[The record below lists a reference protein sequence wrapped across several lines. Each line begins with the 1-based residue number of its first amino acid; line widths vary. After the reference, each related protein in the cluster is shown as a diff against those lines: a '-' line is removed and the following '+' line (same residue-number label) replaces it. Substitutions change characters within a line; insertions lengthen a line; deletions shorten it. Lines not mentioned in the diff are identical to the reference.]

1 MNVQLY
7 INEELIETEP
17 TISFPLTKQFVD
29 LSSPSDIITEYSK
42 QIKVPFSENNDRVLG
57 YMKSLDVTSE
67 WLGDV
72 DPTRRL
78 TFRLVYNNSN
88 IMEGYCRVVSI
99 VRRGDSGYYNVVLYG
114 ELGRLFRELRRL
126 TFDPKDTNGVLIPSA
141 FADVN
146 CIASNILLGMTEQNS
161 MTSDRW
167 YDIIGFVPNVARNK
181 DFDNKLMEIGDSTYK
196 ELTEL
201 LDSNT
206 AFVSTNVSSDSVVG
220 DGLTAR
226 DMNELR
232 SYAQLP
238 FVYWPR
244 FWKMVQD
251 AGEKLTGYSW
261 ELDKAWF
268 SEQNI
273 PYYYNLVMMLKSLPT
288 DMSATQKNDYRVSPP
303 NSGIV
308 YRNDLNSQQTFPFL
322 LVKNGSN
329 ETIPIANYTNSKFD
343 MTKAKMARIDGTI
356 TLTISMPH
364 RGANGAYLPIKFGPD
379 MAFGCILSV
388 MNDDKTAGQF
398 PTDNQW
404 QAFSHFWGG
413 SQGALSQWRIGD
425 YSFETQSTV
434 TTLNL
439 SPTSVNV
446 GGKTVFRLTMPL
458 NVLMTATNATDTKF
472 WLRAILNFY
481 KPQFVDQKGNVVSI
495 QNIDINVSTTS
506 DPLTV
511 QVSNDIVRSYM
522 PFNFYDLWDTSVKP
536 FDIILNYCKM
546 FRILIFKDDLKK
558 TLKFVRQNNYF
569 KLSNVI
575 DWTDKV
581 NLKKD
586 FVIEPISFDYKT
598 LLMNYQEN
606 EIGLNCAYEKKYGV
620 KYGEIALNTYQEFT
634 DKKKEL
640 FSQPLSN
647 GIPYSPSCFNW
658 KRLLRGDISRII
670 STDVFV
676 ACADSDGVVR
686 DSFGALMIDGG
697 VRNVDVSSEL
707 VSYLEVTDDTISQ
720 ANTGSYCWGGRGVPI
735 MPAFVTKYHHLSDV
749 YNKQC
754 IDYTVPKEIYVVNKK
769 EYENASGIY
778 ERYWKRWLDEIH
790 SRDCKKVTCYV
801 NLTLTDWL
809 SFQFNKFVQIDKQ
822 LYFVNK
828 ISDFDASGNNTCTQ
842 VELLRV
848 TNLSNWT
855 GQ

>member
-1 MNVQLY
+1 MNMELY
-7 INEELIETEP
+7 INEQLIETDP
-17 TISFPLTKQFVD
+17 TISFPLTKQFAD
-29 LSSPSDIITEYSK
+29 LTSPSDIITEYSK
-42 QIKVPFSENNDRVLG
+42 QIKVPMSATNDRVLRN
-57 YMKSLDVTSE
+57 MKSLDSTSE

-78 TFRLVYNNSN
+78 PFRLVYNNCD
-88 IMEGYCRVVSI
+88 IMSGYCRVASI
-99 VRRGDSGYYNVVLYG
+99 VRRGDSGYYNIVLYG
-114 ELGRLFRELRRL
+114 ELGRVFRELRRL
-126 TFDPKDTNGVLIPSA
+126 TFDPEDTNGVLISSP
-141 FADVN
+141 FADVVCN
-146 CIASNILLGMTEQNS
+146 TTNILTGITSEKN
-161 MTSDRW
+161 MTSNRW
-167 YDIIGFVPNVARNK
+167 HDIIGFAPAVARNK
-181 DFDNKLMEIGDSTYK
+181 DFNNKEMQIDEGTYK

-206 AFVSTNVSSDSVVG
+206 AFGSTNVSSDSVVG

-226 DMNELR
+226 EMNELR

-251 AGEKLTGYSW
+251 AGEQLTGYIW
-261 ELDKAWF
+261 ELDKDWF
-268 SEQNI
+268 NEKNI

-288 DMSATQKNDYRVSPP
+288 DMSATQKNEYRVSPTGS
-303 NSGIV
+303 NIV
-308 YRNDLNSQQTFPFL
+308 YHNDLNTKHSFPFVL
-322 LVKNGSN
+322 LKDGSN
-329 ETIPIANYTNSKFD
+329 EMIPIVDYSTSKFD

-379 MAFGCILSV
+379 MAFECRLSV
-388 MNDDKTAGQF
+388 MNDDKKDGSF
-398 PTDNQW
+398 PTDDQW
-404 QAFSHFWGG
+404 QAFGHFWGG
-413 SQGALSQWRIGD
+413 SQSALRQWKIGD

-439 SPTSVNV
+439 SPTSVNE
-446 GGKTVFRLTMPL
+446 GGKTVFKLTMPL
-458 NVLMTATNATDTKF
+458 NVLMTATNATSSQF

-481 KPQFVDQKGNVVSI
+481 KPQFVDQKGNAVSVN
-495 QNIDINVSTTS
+495 NIDINVSTTS

-536 FDIILNYCKM
+536 FDVILNYCKM
-546 FRILIFKDDLKK
+546 FRILVFKDDLKK

-569 KLSNVI
+569 KHSNVI

-586 FVIEPISFDYKT
+586 FIIEPISFDYKT

-606 EIGLNCAYEKKYGV
+606 EIGLNSAYEKKYGV

-647 GIPYSPSCFNW
+647 GIPYSPSYFNW
-658 KRLLRGDISRII
+658 KRLLRGDISRTI
-670 STDVFV
+670 SSDVFV
-676 ACADSDGVVR
+676 ACADSDGVMC
-686 DSFGALMIDGG
+686 DNFGALMIDGG
-697 VRNVDVSSEL
+697 VRNVDVSSEF
-707 VSYLEVTDDTISQ
+707 VSYLELTDDTISQ
-720 ANTGSYCWGGRGVPI
+720 ANTGTYCWGGRGVPI
-735 MPAFVTKYHHLSDV
+735 MPAFLTKYHRLSDV

-754 IDYTVPKEIYVVNKK
+754 IDYTVPKEVYTVNKN
-769 EYENASGIY
+769 EYSNATGIY
-778 ERYWKRWLDEIH
+778 EKHWKKWLDEIH

-801 NLTLTDWL
+801 NLTLSDWL
-809 SFQFNKFVQIDKQ
+809 NFQFNRFVQIDKQ

-828 ISDFDASGNNTCTQ
+828 ISDFDASGKNTCTQ

-848 TNLSNWT
+848 SNLDNW
-855 GQ
+855 QQ